1 MSCTHHNLAEMLL
14 EAYQDERKADAFYSN
29 LLAMAGNDFEA
40 VDALA
45 EARRDERRHA
55 GQIAHL
61 YKEMTGQ
68 LPPPASPYPPQ
79 VDSLVE
85 GIRLAIAD
93 EEHAIEFYK
102 KIADCSSNP
111 SVVTTML
118 GIREDETVHALKFRA
133 LLAELEEETSGATEP
148 AVNNPDPGDPP
159 VII

>member
-1 MSCTHHNLAEMLL
+1 MNCTNLAEMLL

-29 LLAMAGNDFEA
+29 LLAMADNDFEA

-55 GQIAHL
+55 CQIAEL
-61 YKEMTGQ
+61 YKELTGQ

-79 VDSLVE
+79 ADSLIE

-102 KIADCSSNP
+102 KIADCTSNP
-111 SVVTTML
+111 VVVSTML
-118 GIREDETVHALKFRA
+118 RIREDETVHALKFRA
-133 LLAELEEETSGATEP
+133 LLAELEEEAAEEPEP
-148 AVNNPDPGDPP
+148 ATTAPAPCDPP

>member
-1 MSCTHHNLAEMLL
+1 MSCTHHSLAEMLL

-55 GQIAHL
+55 CLIAHL

-68 LPPPASPYPPQ
+68 LPPPASPYPPR

-93 EEHAIEFYK
+93 EEHAIEF
-102 KIADCSSNP
+102 
-111 SVVTTML
+111 
-118 GIREDETVHALKFRA
+118 
-133 LLAELEEETSGATEP
+133 
-148 AVNNPDPGDPP
+148 
-159 VII
+159 